1 MVAIIKF
8 YAPDAGIRHNNSRSK
23 QNMKHKVSIIGAG
36 MTGSTTAH
44 WLAEREIADIVL
56 VDIVEGMPQGKAL
69 DLLEAMP
76 VIGSDAI
83 IVGSND
89 YETTAGSDIVVITA
103 GLPRK
108 PGMSRDDL
116 LAANAAI
123 VRKAT
128 EETIKYSPDAIYVI
142 LTNPL
147 DVMAYL
153 AMKVA
158 KLPPYRV
165 VGQAGIL
172 DSARMRAFVA
182 AELGVSVENVH
193 CYVLGGHGDDMVPL
207 TRHSYGAWGTLVRA
221 LSAESLAAIVER
233 TRKGGGEIVS
243 LLKTGSAFYA
253 PSIAVTQMVE
263 AILKNKHLIVPA
275 AAYLQGEYGLQDIF
289 FGVPV
294 QLGRKG
300 VEKILEYNLSDEE
313 QAALRA
319 SAEGVLD
326 NIKKLAI

>member
-1 MVAIIKF
+1 MNV
-8 YAPDAGIRHNNSRSK
+8 
-23 QNMKHKVSIIGAG
+23 KVSIVGAG

-56 VDIVEGMPQGKAL
+56 VDVIEGMPQGKAL

-76 VIGSDAI
+76 VIGKDVTI
-83 IVGSND
+83 TGSND
-89 YETTAGSDIVVITA
+89 YAATAGSDIIILTA
-103 GLPRK
+103 GLARK

-123 VRKAT
+123 VRDAT
-128 EETIKYSPDAIYVI
+128 EKTMRLSPDAIYVV

-147 DVMAYL
+147 DAMAYL
-153 AMKVA
+153 TMRVSG
-158 KLPPYRV
+158 LPPERV

-182 AELGVSVENVH
+182 LELGVSVENVH
-193 CYVLGGHGDDMVPL
+193 CYVLGGHGDEMVPL
-207 TRHSYGAWGTLVRA
+207 TRFSNVAGIPLVDVMAPDR
-221 LSAESLAAIVER
+221 LAAIVER

-243 LLKTGSAFYA
+243 LLKTGSAYYA
-253 PSIAVTQMVE
+253 PAIAVTQMVD
-263 AILKNKHLIVPA
+263 AILKDKHLIVDA
-275 AAYLQGEYGLQDIF
+275 SAYLQGEYGLRDLF

-300 VEKILEYNLSDEE
+300 VEKVIEYMLSEEERAAFKKSAQGVAENNL
-313 QAALRA
+313 
-319 SAEGVLD
+319 
-326 NIKKLAI
+326 KLQL